1 MVFSWR
7 AATHQV
13 ITFHFSIPN
22 CALDRGDGELP
33 REEPRGLLAMS
44 SADRDK
50 TSYIYIHISYYS
62 SDDLVL
68 SLNIQRLCLWCLWK
82 EMMFSWHS
90 LSHLILLMT
99 IKIQE
104 SRMSFSAGDPH
115 FRLGKTEQTWQVL
128 HLGTTVGEV
137 PPPSL
142 ASKNAKS
149 RSFRDFDSTL
159 LSFSG
164 LIDSCV
170 PRMHCIS
177 YQITSV
183 FICQIIQIIHHACHK
198 SFKWIFANF
207 CKVLQHHEG
216 AGCLP
221 SMLSLLGTW
230 CLQGVRQAEFF
241 LWPDERICA
250 NSEIFERF
258 QLFSQLN

>member
-1 MVFSWR
+1 
-7 AATHQV
+7 
-13 ITFHFSIPN
+13 
-22 CALDRGDGELP
+22 
-33 REEPRGLLAMS
+33 MS

-50 TSYIYIHISYYS
+50 TSYISYYS

-82 EMMFSWHS
+82 EMMFSSHF

-115 FRLGKTEQTWQVL
+115 FRLSKTEQTWQVL

-142 ASKNAKS
+142 ASKSAKS

-164 LIDSCV
+164 LIDSYV

-183 FICQIIQIIHHACHK
+183 LYVK
-198 SFKWIFANF
+198 SFKSFVMHVTSLSHEFLLIFAKFSNTMKELGASRACWACWERGVSKASGKRNF
-207 CKVLQHHEG
+207 SSGL
-216 AGCLP
+216 
-221 SMLSLLGTW
+221 T
-230 CLQGVRQAEFF
+230 REFVQI
-241 LWPDERICA
+241 R
-250 NSEIFERF
+250 R
-258 QLFSQLN
+258 LFSRDSNSSPN